1 MTVFDYVV
9 LGVLGLSLL
18 LGTWRGFVGELLAL
32 VAWVVA
38 FFAAREGAVIVAPML
53 TNVVADAML
62 RSAAAF
68 VLVFVAVL
76 VLVSLVRLML
86 RELLRAIGL
95 GILDRMLGAVFGILR
110 GVVLVFAGVLIAGLT
125 NLPRNMWW
133 QDAMLSPPLETAVLA
148 AKPWLPGDVAKRIRY
163 R

>member
-38 FFAAREGAVIVAPML
+38 FFVAREGAVIVAPML

-125 NLPRNMWW
+125 NLPRNIWW